1 MQSASVKA
9 IVLALAW
16 VVGIPTLATILTP
29 VEQPREAYPLPR
41 MEAAQATYDQKVE
54 ETFGLK
60 PGTGKLITESE
71 WANHERNLWVLSPE
85 DQAKYRLNVRQE
97 IAKKQSEA

>member
-1 MQSASVKA
+1 MQSSSVKA
-9 IVLALAW
+9 IVFALAW
-16 VVGIPTLATILTP
+16 VVGIPALATILNP

-41 MEAAQATYDQKVE
+41 MEAGQATYDQKAE

-60 PGTGKLITESE
+60 RGAGKLMTESE

-85 DQAKYRLNVRQE
+85 EQAKYRLNVRQE
-97 IAKKQSEA
+97 IARKQSEA